1 MGCVHVL
8 YSVSKLVLCK
18 IYLIYATSV
27 YIKNKF
33 MYIKTLI
40 ASSVSS
46 EISHEEKCSIF
57 HH

>member
-1 MGCVHVL
+1 MHVL

-18 IYLIYATSV
+18 IYLIYTTSV

-33 MYIKTLI
+33 MYRKALI

-46 EISHEEKCSIF
+46 EISHEQKCSIF
-57 HH
+57 HN